1 MSDYPLAKYSAK
13 IKDVYIELKNYQFFH
28 SPYDSSAAKHR
39 FIGREKIKSR
49 IVSILDNTKIKSG
62 SYLITGFRGMGKT
75 SVVREALDVF
85 NDKQTIK
92 KENNFSRSLDDLISE
107 FMKIIRIFVCC
118 VFTYFLFRFISSDY
132 LLFNLSNFI
141 TFSYVAF
148 VILFLVIKRQSI
160 WQLNN
165 SSKSPKKENPD
176 TSGTNL
182 TKVKSTFSERI
193 NRNIFGIF
201 LLINLITVAF
211 LFYKLF
217 DINTKIKYQTAIPTF
232 LLLTFFL
239 IIANFITKSNEI
251 FEAFWNYF
259 RILIVV
265 FSFALL
271 TLFFFNYRYVCQQGG
286 FCNSDIRIMDNYFP
300 TLSFQKKSVSDPN
313 NADKTYNE
321 SSPAEVKETNPTTD
335 ADALTVIFRIIVSLL
350 LTYIVFLTILF
361 FIDWFYSI
369 RIYLLR
375 PKTETEANKYRSFEI
390 NLSQDGLDE
399 MEILRRMTIEIET
412 YWQKR
417 KFELGSSL
425 FNRKIYYPWQFFVRK
440 VDRPRKNQFE
450 PTFRSVSGK
459 LNLLKNRMSG
469 NLTTRRERKT
479 PTNITT
485 PIAGLVE
492 FSMPLGSHTSN
503 DEIAY
508 QIASVK
514 EAEDQLREILNDIDE
529 LRSSE
534 NKLNIPQFVFIIDE
548 LDKIDPH
555 NSSVVQERESSDPVF
570 DSNIY
575 AEDTNRFRQRREAVG
590 RLLANLKGF
599 LNVAKAKFFFIGGR
613 EMFDADLADIADRE
627 SFYSSVFNDV
637 IYVDSFYK
645 DSIGKNGQNAGGI
658 TQMTETY
665 ICNIILNELGE
676 TKNNKTPNPNNNSP
690 TIQPDKLNLKTL
702 YKWLPRKSDNQWLQ
716 FTAPEAPSNS
726 SLNEMQDKDSI
737 KIDEL
742 NRQKYKI
749 ISTLQNYIIY
759 LTYRSSGT
767 PKKLTGLIEHLIVK
781 GPKFNADF
789 EAESDRFFDENVVVL
804 HSPPD
809 PKKSNDL
816 SDRLFLK
823 FGFNTQYELGL
834 TANLYRPYLIANS
847 RHLKSLGDKLLYSSS
862 FIIDH
867 ILKFHP
873 FGFSWR
879 NLELIPEVVLVNREP
894 NLREFIEEL
903 MRFYSINYIRDTV
916 SGIFDY
922 RFRGIIRRELIHL
935 SKTSDLSAA
944 AFNFT
949 LDESLATK
957 RYYKRKFYEL
967 HAKYNGYTASEGDNQ
982 FIHSIYFVQTILGD
996 LHFYD
1001 KEYDEAI
1008 LYYTESIQTLRLPN
1022 AITDRKITRHQFL
1035 LWVKNK
1041 LKLGLTLEKIRA
1053 FDSAFSIY
1061 KTLILDSDRYFK
1073 HIVSKE
1079 DKGNE
1084 NEYSYDKK
1092 INGYK
1097 KEVSSLDSEDH
1108 RSIHLICMPFVAL
1121 LAVTEK
1127 LRNDGITYTNLFSN
1141 RRDFLKTINVTDA
1154 NLEIS
1159 IEKDKVF
1166 DKYRKYY
1173 LLADYYNNIGSI
1185 LYYKN
1190 CQFTR
1195 FFKEPTYFLEVFD
1208 GKNENYSLIRQ
1219 QNTIYDTEETP
1230 YDFFPSLT
1238 SFNYYWNALY
1248 FLLKYHQDRI
1258 EDKIRQKIRNIND
1271 NALPLKENLL
1281 AICTGYLLP
1290 ECVDMVSSNR
1300 LYYIANVISKI
1311 GDSILSSL
1319 DESKFTIPDNEFN
1332 ALDISGWEKGTD
1344 KNRDINISWF
1354 IDNLGENLFSA
1365 ETVLYTYKLA
1375 AALYKRAGYNSYYA
1389 SHLTRILYVIKDL
1402 IELNKNKEDQ
1412 RNKVKNFLG
1421 IDENEPFA
1429 KLEEIAETIFKATTW
1444 NNEVSNRP
1452 QILKYREI
1460 FNISIK
1466 GNKDREL
1473 IYNIINNISDSKEV
1487 IVLVE
1492 SIKIKLSN
1500 LNRLLEDKFIKQDK
1514 FIEEYFTLSKTI
1526 TSAYGTMSNRYQR
1539 MLELKYRTERCFYII
1554 NDVLKLGALFRKDL
1568 LFSNTGDEEKLTFTN
1583 GDKKINE
1590 TIIKNIK
1597 EIIKERTQ
1605 GKVTINDVVTFMIHE
1620 ALFSSSQLIK
1630 MIKLYNPGYVIG
1642 YSFIAEAHN
1651 RMGAWCQAYDNYL
1664 TIINENMFGAEN
1676 ILYDNHLKFL
1686 EDTEQALR
1694 KTSLTQNKT
1703 LAEILSFIEDL
1714 KLNKDKV
1721 NAVLSLKIEIEKI
1734 RKYLEREGKLN
1745 LLKKVIQNLYIFE
1758 LEKELGINQA
1768 SYAYQIIKDW
1778 IEKSIGEYPAKSI
1791 TINVNFFEENLK
1803 KLIHILK
1810 KIKKW
1815 KNKKSVTKKFSTV
1828 NITEEKKQL
1837 SSENKEEIIVEIH
1850 KKVCEKFT
1858 KYFYRKLSYAN
1869 NYTFKT
1875 IHIWINKNS
1884 KIENLKK
1891 DKKSFLKTKF
1901 DERIKEL
1908 LGEEGK
1914 IYLESKNHYEIAVQY
1929 YYKMIQ
1935 LHSDGKTY
1943 KDKLHEIY
1951 MLEDDYND
1959 NMAHYTIAAE
1969 RVRINTGK
1977 IKKKINYLND
1987 KIKDSKVYKYN
1998 SYLISDDKIIDGLDI
2013 ETINKY
2019 LDYFS
2024 EVIIGDTQAQ
2034 MSEV

>member
-1 MSDYPLAKYSAK
+1 MSEYPLAKYSAK

-28 SPYDSSAAKHR
+28 SPYDNAATKNR

-49 IVSILDNTKIKSG
+49 IVSILQNTRVKSG

-75 SVVREALDVF
+75 SVVRESLEELNTTQNYSFRQIFKKTIILLINQMLEASRILIACLAIFGLLQYFIPGLSVVDNWKFIIQGCILFSIVF
-85 NDKQTIK
+85 LISLWSKHYKSIFESIDEWANQVNPILNQKIIK
-92 KENNFSRSLDDLISE
+92 KTLPKFGLGLIAFSPSILFIFLHFYLFENNFNADIFTFRYKFILLSVFSVIAIATSQSRDFFVAIWNS
-107 FMKIIRIFVCC
+107 FKI
-118 VFTYFLFRFISSDY
+118 L
-132 LLFNLSNFI
+132 
-141 TFSYVAF
+141 F
-148 VILFLVIKRQSI
+148 VIFLVI
-160 WQLNN
+160 
-165 SSKSPKKENPD
+165 
-176 TSGTNL
+176 
-182 TKVKSTFSERI
+182 FS
-193 NRNIFGIF
+193 
-201 LLINLITVAF
+201 LM
-211 LFYKLF
+211 
-217 DINTKIKYQTAIPTF
+217 
-232 LLLTFFL
+232 
-239 IIANFITKSNEI
+239 
-251 FEAFWNYF
+251 
-259 RILIVV
+259 
-265 FSFALL
+265 
-271 TLFFFNYRYVCQQGG
+271 FFFNYNYVC
-286 FCNSDIRIMDNYFP
+286 SK
-300 TLSFQKKSVSDPN
+300 TLDCKSVSVMEQYLPVVDFQEN
-313 NADKTYNE
+313 TKSKNQTGNFNTNIDFKIGNSNANSQLAGNIIIESKDSVAKKNELATDK
-321 SSPAEVKETNPTTD
+321 SASPTVEATV
-335 ADALTVIFRIIVSLL
+335 LTVIFRLILSLL
-350 LTYIVFLTILF
+350 FAYIVLSMLVC
-361 FIDWFYSI
+361 FIDLVFMFWG
-369 RIYLLR
+369 RLR
-375 PKTETEANKYRSFEI
+375 KPEASKKYESFEI

-399 MEILRRMTIEIET
+399 MEILRRMTIEIEH
-412 YWQKR
+412 YWHGQ
-417 KFELGSSL
+417 KFEFENNL
-425 FNRKIYYPWQFFVRK
+425 FNRKIYLPWNFIIRK
-440 VDRPRKNQFE
+440 INRPRKNQFE
-450 PTFRSVSGK
+450 PSFKNISGK

-514 EAEDQLREILNDIDE
+514 EAEDQLREILNDIEKLRESDE
-529 LRSSE
+529 
-534 NKLNIPQFVFIIDE
+534 KLDIPQFVFIIDE

-555 NSSVVQERESSDPVF
+555 NSSVVQERESSNPAF
-570 DSNIY
+570 DSSIY

-645 DSIGKNGQNAGGI
+645 DSIGKDGLNIGGI

-665 ICNIILNELGE
+665 LCNIILNDLGNIE
-676 TKNNKTPNPNNNSP
+676 NTKKDEP
-690 TIQPDKLNLKTL
+690 IEEVKLNLKNLFKYLTI
-702 YKWLPRKSDNQWLQ
+702 KDNKLQ
-716 FTAPEAPSNS
+716 FDPKPNNKSKVTEF
-726 SLNEMQDKDSI
+726 D
-737 KIDEL
+737 DEL

-767 PKKLTGLIEHLIVK
+767 PKKLNGLVEHLIVK
-781 GPKFNADF
+781 GPKLDSNKI
-789 EAESDRFFDENVVVL
+789 DRFFEENVVVL
-804 HSPPD
+804 HS
-809 PKKSNDL
+809 DL
-816 SDRLFLK
+816 DKNKPLSERLFLK

-894 NLREFIEEL
+894 NLRDFIEEL

-922 RFRGIIRRELIHL
+922 RFRSIIRRELVHL

-967 HAKYNGYTASEGDNQ
+967 HAKYKDYKADDGDNQ

-1008 LYYTESIQTLRLPN
+1008 LYYTESIQSLRSPN

-1053 FDSAFSIY
+1053 FDSAYSIY

-1079 DKGNE
+1079 NNDKDSE
-1084 NEYSYDKK
+1084 ASYDWETGKK
-1092 INGYK
+1092 IETN
-1097 KEVSSLDSEDH
+1097 DQAEDH
-1108 RSIHLICMPFVAL
+1108 RSIHLICMPFIAL

-1127 LRNDGITYTNLFSN
+1127 SRNDGITYTNLFSN
-1141 RRDFLKTINVTDA
+1141 RKDFLKTINFPNPTIETT
-1154 NLEIS
+1154 LEEDTRI
-1159 IEKDKVF
+1159 

-1190 CQFTR
+1190 CQFIN
-1195 FFKEPTYFLEVFD
+1195 FFKEPTYFLEAFE
-1208 GKNENYSLIRQ
+1208 GETEECSLIKQ
-1219 QNTIYDTEETP
+1219 QKEIYETPGKP

-1238 SFNYYWNALY
+1238 PFNYYWNSLY
-1248 FLLKYHQDRI
+1248 FLLKYHQKRI
-1258 EDKIRQKIRNIND
+1258 VKKIM
-1271 NALPLKENLL
+1271 LPGSTSKKLLLKDNLL
-1281 AICTGYLLP
+1281 ALCAAYLLP

-1300 LYYIANVISKI
+1300 LYYIANVVSKL
-1311 GDSILSSL
+1311 GDSILASL
-1319 DESKFTIPDNEFN
+1319 NESKFVVSKESGVIEEFD
-1332 ALDISGWEKGTD
+1332 ALDISGWNKDKD
-1344 KNRDINISWF
+1344 KNRSKNIKWF
-1354 IDNLGENLFSA
+1354 IDNLSENLFTA

-1402 IELNKNKEDQ
+1402 IELNKNDAQQKE
-1412 RNKVKNFLG
+1412 NIKTFLG
-1421 IDENEPFA
+1421 IGKDSERPF
-1429 KLEEIAETIFKATTW
+1429 KSLEEIAETVFRATTW

-1452 QILKYREI
+1452 QILKYRDI
-1460 FNISIK
+1460 FDISIR
-1466 GNKDREL
+1466 GNTDREL
-1473 IYNIINNISDSKEV
+1473 IYNVINNISDSKEV

-1492 SIKIKLSN
+1492 SIKMKLSK
-1500 LNRLLEDKFIKQDK
+1500 LGFISQKDFVEK
-1514 FIEEYFTLSKTI
+1514 HFTLSKTI

-1539 MLELKYRTERCFYII
+1539 MLELKYRTERCFYILK
-1554 NDVLKLGALFRKDL
+1554 DVLKLDALFQKKL
-1568 LFSNTGDEEKLTFTN
+1568 VFSEEQGQEKFTLI
-1583 GDKKINE
+1583 INKNHIEE
-1590 TIIKNIK
+1590 TIVPNIK
-1597 EIIKERTQ
+1597 EIIKERTS
-1605 GKVTINDVVTFMIHE
+1605 GKVIINDVVAFLIHE
-1620 ALFSSSQLIK
+1620 AVFSSSQLIK
-1630 MIKLYNPGYVIG
+1630 MIKLYNPGFVIG
-1642 YSFIAEAHN
+1642 FSFIAEAHN

-1664 TIINENMFGAEN
+1664 QIIDEHIIDKDGD
-1676 ILYDNHLKFL
+1676 IYKKHLKFL
-1686 EDTEQALR
+1686 EDAKIKKNLDEWKANE
-1694 KTSLTQNKT
+1694 S
-1703 LAEILSFIEDL
+1703 
-1714 KLNKDKV
+1714 KV
-1721 NAVLSLKIEIEKI
+1721 
-1734 RKYLEREGKLN
+1734 
-1745 LLKKVIQNLYIFE
+1745 
-1758 LEKELGINQA
+1758 
-1768 SYAYQIIKDW
+1768 
-1778 IEKSIGEYPAKSI
+1778 
-1791 TINVNFFEENLK
+1791 
-1803 KLIHILK
+1803 K
-1810 KIKKW
+1810 KIKVG
-1815 KNKKSVTKKFSTV
+1815 NNELEEMKSQRKGSNLNQILADKYS
-1828 NITEEKKQL
+1828 KLLQDSSL
-1837 SSENKEEIIVEIH
+1837 SSDTNSYSYKVINEWII
-1850 KKVCEKFT
+1850 
-1858 KYFYRKLSYAN
+1858 
-1869 NYTFKT
+1869 
-1875 IHIWINKNS
+1875 KNS
-1884 KIENLKK
+1884 ELKK
-1891 DKKSFLKTKF
+1891 DESEILNVKF
-1901 DERIKEL
+1901 DNRIKEL

-1914 IYLESKNHYEIAVQY
+1914 VNLESKNHYESAVQY

-1959 NMAHYTIAAE
+1959 NTAHYTIAAE

-1977 IKKKINYLND
+1977 IKRKINDLND
-1987 KIKDSKVYKYN
+1987 KIKDSKVYQYN
-1998 SYLISDDKIIDGLDI
+1998 SYLKSDDEIADGLDI

-2019 LDYFS
+2019 LDYFAI
-2024 EVIIGDTQAQ
+2024 EV
-2034 MSEV
+2034 SPE